1 MTGSVWGRR
10 EQNLTLS
17 LSKGGGLSKRVFADP
32 RGESFSILLLSHEV
46 VRVVVGL
53 VIERTVAL

>member
-1 MTGSVWGRR
+1 MRSSRAEPHPQLV
-10 EQNLTLS
+10 E
-17 LSKGGGLSKRVFADP
+17 GGGLSKRVFADP
-32 RGESFSILLLSHEV
+32 RGENFSMLLLGHEV

>member
-1 MTGSVWGRR
+1 M
-10 EQNLTLS
+10 
-17 LSKGGGLSKRVFADP
+17 SKGGCVSKRVFADP
-32 RGESFSILLLSHEV
+32 RGENFSILLLGHEV